1 MKINS
6 YTCHSAYDRPDYDKL
21 ASKSYGTRKTRVAIA
36 RQLILDGHTDCRAL
50 DNCFE
55 MGDGDSVVAALIG
68 EAIQNHQLR
77 RAIGLQF
84 PASGLTDGLPTTWL
98 KTYITVLNPLQL
110 AA

>member
-6 YTCHSAYDRPDYDKL
+6 YTCHSPYDRPDYDKL
-21 ASKSYGTRKTRVAIA
+21 VSKSYGTRKNRIAIA

-55 MGDGDSVVAALIG
+55 MNDGDLVVAALIG
-68 EAIQNHQLR
+68 EAIQNHNLR
-77 RAIGLQF
+77 RCFARLF
-84 PASGLTDGLPTTWL
+84 PASGLTDGLPTNWL
-98 KTYITVLNPLQL
+98 KTYTTVMNPLQI